1 MVEFTHQ
8 AVDVGRCIPTNVG
21 DKQSNELWRDVVKH
35 GAMDTD
41 LLQDVPWKAITRAK
55 DKSEAPVL
63 ISISW
68 ILDSITQGYLPPQGR
83 EAIVK
88 KKKTNRRKDVWSWS
102 ALCLQLSDTFPQK
115 GKKSFKFGIAAIKI
129 WALPLH
135 DTIGLYHSPSYSLL
149 SSHMAIFFH
158 LAKHVPNSGLLHQHL
173 ENSFLHL
180 HVAGSTPSGISWNA
194 IALSPFPSLR

>member
-41 LLQDVPWKAITRAK
+41 LLQDVPWKAITWAK
-55 DKSEAPVL
+55 DKTEAPVL
-63 ISISW
+63 VSISW
-68 ILDSITQGYLPPQGR
+68 ILGSITQGYLPPQGR
-83 EAIVK
+83 EAVAKYKPEEKMSDHDLPCVYDSPIPSH
-88 KKKTNRRKDVWSWS
+88 RKAKNVSNS
-102 ALCLQLSDTFPQK
+102 GLQPSR
-115 GKKSFKFGIAAIKI
+115 FGPS
-129 WALPLH
+129 PLH
-135 DTIGLYHSPSYSLL
+135 YSLYRSPSCSVL

-173 ENSFLHL
+173 ENSFLHF
-180 HVAGSTPSGISWNA
+180 HVAGSIPSGISWNA
-194 IALSPFPSLR
+194 ILLSPFPSLR